1 MDFFRKHFTN
11 ILIGGLVLVA
21 LAMILPYFSK
31 LINSSDT
38 EDALVPQT
46 TVSDSEAISSWEP
59 PFEHEGNLSFYKK
72 DRDSLLIKTFEIEF
86 ARTAQETE
94 VGLMYRKSM
103 KENQGMLFVF
113 HDERPRS
120 FWMKNTYIPLDI
132 IYLDKDKRIVSIAK
146 NAEPLSETS
155 RPSEGEAMY
164 VLEINGGLSDK
175 IGLSKGDRMTYE
187 SLID

>member
-11 ILIGGLVLVA
+11 ILIGILILVA
-21 LAMILPYFSK
+21 LATVLPRFFS
-31 LINSSDT
+31 NNDT
-38 EDALVPQT
+38 LPQQIVT
-46 TVSDSEAISSWEP
+46 PDEIKEYEP

-72 DRDSLLIKTFEIEF
+72 DNTLIKTFDVEF
-86 ARTAQETE
+86 ARTERETE
-94 VGLMYRKSM
+94 LGLMYRKSM

-113 HDERPRS
+113 HEEKPRS

-132 IYLDKDKRIVSIAK
+132 IYLDKDKHIVSIAK

-155 RPSEGEAMY
+155 RPSEGNAMY
-164 VLEINGGLSDK
+164 VLEINAGLSDK
-175 IGLSKGDRMTYE
+175 LGLTKGDYMTFE

>member
-38 EDALVPQT
+38 EGASVPQT
-46 TVSDSEAISSWEP
+46 TVSESISSWEP

-120 FWMKNTYIPLDI
+120 FWMKNT
-132 IYLDKDKRIVSIAK
+132 LDKDKRIVSIAK